1 MKKDSIKV
9 LLVEDNPLDVR
20 IIREMLVNASALKFR
35 LTRCESIDEFFKEI
49 KKQSY
54 DVILLDL
61 NLPDSQGYDTFQ
73 KVYDNVPNIPIVV
86 LTGINDN
93 IMGEMA
99 VKNGAQDYLVKG
111 EISMH
116 LLARVLS
123 YSISR
128 KQVEGELKDSQKQL
142 RALSSHLHSVREDER
157 ARIALEIHDNLGQLL
172 TALKM
177 DLYWLNKKIPG
188 ENSHLHEKVSSMVE
202 LTNETISSVK
212 SLAKEL
218 RPPLL
223 ELGISSA
230 IENHVKEFQ
239 NHTGIV
245 CSMVIDPEN
254 ISLSKDLSLVIFR
267 IFQVLL
273 TNVARHAKATTIQ
286 AGLVTSKGLL
296 ELKVMDNGVGISKKE
311 LNGSQSLGLVGIQE
325 RIRQWN
331 GNIDIR
337 GTPNMGTSVT
347 VNIPIYNERTDT
359 QTPTKYMNIY
369 KSESK

>member
-1 MKKDSIKV
+1 MKEDSVNV
-9 LLVEDNPLDVR
+9 LYIEDNPLDIR
-20 IIREMLVNASALKFR
+20 IIHEMLNHSSITRFR
-35 LTRCESIDEFFKEI
+35 LTHCESIKEFLNII
-49 KKQSY
+49 KKKKF
-54 DVILLDL
+54 DVVLIDL

-73 KVYDNVPNIPIVV
+73 KAYDNVPNIPIVV

-93 IMGEMA
+93 SLGEKA

-111 EISMH
+111 EINMH

-142 RALSSHLHSVREDER
+142 RDLSSHLHSVREDER

-172 TALKM
+172 TVLKM

-188 ENSHLHEKVSSMVE
+188 ENKHLHDKVNSMVE

-212 SLAKEL
+212 NLTKEL

-230 IENHVKEFQ
+230 IENHAKEFQ
-239 NHTGIV
+239 NHTGIA
-245 CSMVIDPEN
+245 CSVVFDPEN
-254 ISLSKDLSLVIFR
+254 VSLNKDLSLVIFR
-267 IFQVLL
+267 IFQELL
-273 TNVARHAKATTIQ
+273 TNVARHAKATSVKV
-286 AGLVTSKGLL
+286 GLVNSGGIL

-325 RIRQWN
+325 RIRQWK
-331 GNIDIR
+331 GNVDIR
-337 GTPNMGTSVT
+337 GIPNMGTSVT
-347 VNIPIYNERTDT
+347 LNIPIINEDTDT
-359 QTPTKYMNIY
+359 LYPSKYMDIY
-369 KSESK
+369 KTESK

>member
-1 MKKDSIKV
+1 MKENPINV
-9 LLVEDNPLDVR
+9 LFVEDNPLDVR
-20 IIREMLVNASALKFR
+20 IIREMLANVNASRFK
-35 LTRCESIDEFFKEI
+35 LTRCESIDEYLKKI
-49 KKQSY
+49 KKKLF

-93 IMGEMA
+93 SLGEKA

-111 EISMH
+111 EISKH

-128 KQVEGELKDSQKQL
+128 KQVEEELKDSQSQL
-142 RALSSHLHSVREDER
+142 RDLSSHLHSVREDER
-157 ARIALEIHDNLGQLL
+157 ARLALEIHDNLGQLL

-188 ENSHLHEKVSSMVE
+188 ENKHLHDKVSSMVE
-202 LTNETISSVK
+202 LTNETINSVK
-212 SLAKEL
+212 NLAKEL

-230 IENHVKEFQ
+230 IENHAKEFQ
-239 NHTGIV
+239 NHAGIK
-245 CSMVIDPEN
+245 CSVVIDPEN
-254 ISLSKDLSLVIFR
+254 ISLNKDLSLAVFR
-267 IFQVLL
+267 IFQELL
-273 TNVARHAKATTIQ
+273 TNVARHAKATSVKV
-286 AGLVTSKGLL
+286 GLVTSEGIL
-296 ELKVMDNGVGISKKE
+296 ELKVMDNGVGISKEE

-325 RIRQWN
+325 RVRQWN
-331 GNIDIR
+331 GNMDIR
-337 GTPNMGTSVT
+337 GIPNKGTSVT
-347 VNIPIYNERTDT
+347 VNIPTINEDSETLY
-359 QTPTKYMNIY
+359 PSKYMDIY
-369 KSESK
+369 KSQSE

>member
-1 MKKDSIKV
+1 MKVDKINV
-9 LLVEDNPLDVR
+9 LFIEDNPLDVR
-20 IIREMLVNASALKFR
+20 IIREMLVNASASRFR
-35 LTRCESIDEFFKEI
+35 LTRCESIEETLIEF
-49 KKQSY
+49 KKRNF

-73 KVYDNVPNIPIVV
+73 KIYDNVPNIPIVV

-93 IMGEMA
+93 SIGEKA

-111 EISMH
+111 EINKH

-128 KQVEGELKDSQKQL
+128 KQIEEELKDSQKQL
-142 RALSSHLHSVREDER
+142 RDLSSHLHSVREDER

-188 ENSHLHEKVSSMVE
+188 DNKHLHEKVSSMVE
-202 LTNETISSVK
+202 LTNETINSVK
-212 SLAKEL
+212 SIAKEL

-230 IENHVKEFQ
+230 IENHVKEYQ
-239 NHTGIV
+239 NHTGLE
-245 CSMVIDPEN
+245 CSVVIDPEN
-254 ISLSKDLSLVIFR
+254 ISLNKELSLVIFR
-267 IFQVLL
+267 IFQELL
-273 TNVARHAKATTIQ
+273 TNVARHAKATTVKV
-286 AGLVTSKGLL
+286 GLVTSKGLL
-296 ELKVMDNGVGISKKE
+296 ELKVLDNGVGITEEE

-325 RIRQWN
+325 RVRQWN
-331 GNIDIR
+331 GYINIKGI
-337 GTPNMGTSVT
+337 PKKGTSVT
-347 VNIPIYNERTDT
+347 VNIPIINENIEA
-359 QTPTKYMNIY
+359 QSQTKYMDIY
-369 KSESK
+369 KL